1 MHVTKQYDAA
11 GEFIYL
17 NPWVLTV
24 MSENPLTEEQRTL
37 PVEFPYL
44 YAENLTSE
52 ITLPEGYVVEELP
65 KSLMI
70 KSDDGKL
77 RCVIASTTDGSTLSS
92 NCQIQVGRLFF
103 STKEYPFVKNFLDEV
118 YKRLQDVIVIKKVQ

>member
-1 MHVTKQYDAA
+1 MHVTKQFDAA
-11 GEFIYL
+11 GDIIYL
-17 NPWVLTV
+17 NPWLLNV

-44 YAENLTSE
+44 YNDNLASV

-77 RCVIASTTDGSTLSS
+77 SCIIASTTNGSTLSS
-92 NCQIQVGRLFF
+92 TCQIQIGRLFF
-103 STKEYPFVKNFLDEV
+103 TPEEYPFVKNFMDEV
-118 YKRLQDVIVIKKVQ
+118 YKRLQDVIIIKKAQ